1 MEETNKARIAF
12 ARKKA
17 RLLLEEIE
25 IKQPPVILNTI
36 IQYLKKTQSLLVQ
49 KWALGD
55 HTDGIQVTVGEEA
68 VIGYNDDRHLNRK
81 RFTVAHEIGHLILG
95 HTQQNYDSD
104 NKNIDHIEANQFAAE
119 LLMPLEMLK
128 QDIKIIKNVKELAK
142 KYIVSEEAMW
152 KRLMDCKLISRI

>member
-17 RLLLEEIE
+17 RQLLQEADLKE
-25 IKQPPVILNTI
+25 PPIILNKV
-36 IQYLKKTQSLLVQ
+36 IQYLRKTQPLIVQ
-49 KWALGD
+49 KWSFGD
-55 HTDGIQVTVGEEA
+55 QTDGIQITAGDEA
-68 VIGYNDDRHLNRK
+68 FIGYNDDRHPNRK

-95 HTQQNYDSD
+95 HTQQNYDSSD
-104 NKNIDHIEANQFAAE
+104 KSLDDVEANQFAAE

-128 QDIKIIKNVKELAK
+128 NDIKIIKNVKELAK

-152 KRLMDCKLISRI
+152 RRLMECRLIPKI

>member
-1 MEETNKARIAF
+1 MEETNKARISF

-17 RLLLEEIE
+17 RILLKEVG
-25 IKQPPVILNTI
+25 IKQPPIILNTI
-36 IQYLKKTQSLLVQ
+36 VQYLKKTQLFTIQ
-49 KWALGD
+49 KWSFGD
-55 HTDGIQVTVGEEA
+55 QTDGIQVILGEEA
-68 VIGYNDDRHLNRK
+68 VIGYNDDRHPNRK

-95 HTQQNYDSD
+95 HTQQDYDSD
-104 NKNIDHIEANQFAAE
+104 NKNIDDVEANQFAAE

-152 KRLMDCKLISRI
+152 RRLMECKLIPKI